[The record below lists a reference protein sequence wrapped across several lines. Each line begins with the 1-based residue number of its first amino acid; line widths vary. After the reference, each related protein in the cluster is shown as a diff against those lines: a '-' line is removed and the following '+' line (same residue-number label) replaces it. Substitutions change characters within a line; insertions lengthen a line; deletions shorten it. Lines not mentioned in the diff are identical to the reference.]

1 MDDPI
6 EWLQVINTIGFPLL
20 VIYAHF
26 RGWIVT
32 PRELATLQRSYDELR
47 ARYDRLEAQLEQEKA
62 QMRAELEETRT
73 LLIRVL
79 TGDIQPAA
87 IKSRETSPSH

>member
-6 EWLQVINTIGFPLL
+6 EWLQVINTVGFPLL

-47 ARYDRLEAQLEQEKA
+47 ARYDRLEAQMEQEKA

-79 TGDIQPAA
+79 TGDVRPAVVVQGE
-87 IKSRETSPSH
+87 RGG